1 MSDSIPR
8 DTGKLWGA
16 IKEIQGNLKELR
28 AWIEGALDKIMVTL
42 IGLDGGNGIR
52 GDLRKLTERV
62 DVTEAEIERV
72 EQWGHAKVEELWHE
86 KREPTCIGKKL
97 IHDYEQRHIAD
108 HDRELEEREAANQ
121 AITQAIAT
129 LTTRLDNMRD
139 RDELAAQERE
149 KDRRATRLAIIGML
163 GSLLMTGL
171 TVAGTILSKL
181 IEKGVA
187 Q

>member
-28 AWIEGALDKIMVTL
+28 AWIEGALEKIMVILTGVNGDN
-42 IGLDGGNGIR
+42 GLR
-52 GDLRKLTERV
+52 GDIKKLEARVVETES
-62 DVTEAEIERV
+62 EIERV
-72 EQWGHAKVEELWHE
+72 EAWGHAKVEELWHE

-108 HDRELEEREAANQ
+108 HDRETEEREAMNSTLRS
-121 AITQAIAT
+121 AIDS